1 MSLYDDSIS
10 EKATEKVAEW
20 SSGIKLF
27 QSQLQLFKTAK
38 KADQIKK
45 SSIPL
50 NDSIKVKKIEDE
62 FPTKSGSA
70 VVPVVPII
78 ENLHPTIVSNGAVHN
93 DWNVTDEY
101 DPNQPN
107 EYEKAIKELREARN
121 KEDRERRRKRKS
133 RFEPEDSAIVN
144 MDDDYEQRSSN
155 RSHKNIKTIDSP
167 KIDNSPVAFSS
178 PMISTSNMATP
189 PPPPI
194 SAVAVKIMVKYG
206 FKEGQGLGK
215 QEQGIASA
223 LQVERVSKKCG
234 RIIQPGLEPPS
245 PMVLGIKPELIPTAT
260 VAASNNMETSTSTST
275 STNDVNIT
283 KIMKNPSKVVL
294 LRNMV
299 GPGEVDEELEP
310 EVREEC
316 NSKYGEVVNVI
327 IREMGD
333 VADEEAVRIFVEFK
347 RIESATK
354 AVVDL
359 NGRFFGGR
367 NVKAIFYD
375 WEAFN
380 NGNLMNN

>member
-10 EKATEKVAEW
+10 ERATEKVAEW

-38 KADQIKK
+38 KADQVKK
-45 SSIPL
+45 PL
-50 NDSIKVKKIEDE
+50 NDSVKVKKTEDE
-62 FPTKSGSA
+62 FLTKSISS
-70 VVPVVPII
+70 VPVTTTLIPQ
-78 ENLHPTIVSNGAVHN
+78 NLRPTTVAVHS
-93 DWNVTDEY
+93 DWIVADEY

-107 EYEKAIKELREARN
+107 EYEKAIKELREVRD
-121 KEDRERRRKRKS
+121 KEDRERRRKRKT
-133 RFEPEDSAIVN
+133 RFEPEDSNN
-144 MDDDYEQRSSN
+144 MNLDDDYEQRS
-155 RSHKNIKTIDSP
+155 RTHKSAKSIDSP
-167 KIDNSPVAFSS
+167 KIDSSSMPFSS
-178 PMISTSNMATP
+178 PMLSTPNISTTP
-189 PPPPI
+189 PPTPI
-194 SAVAVKIMVKYG
+194 SAVAAKIMAKYG

-245 PMVLGIKPELIPTAT
+245 QSAIKPELIPTASLST
-260 VAASNNMETSTSTST
+260 NMETST

-283 KIMKNPSKVVL
+283 EIMKKPSKVVL

-316 NSKYGEVVNVI
+316 NSKYGEVINVI
-327 IREMGD
+327 IRELSD

-347 RIESATK
+347 RMESAIK

-367 NVKAIFYD
+367 TVKAIFYD
-375 WEAFN
+375 WETFN
-380 NGNLMNN
+380 NGNLMNGAPI